1 MMWVINDTH
10 FLVPR
15 QVQVNTEMAF
25 FFLINFSCWSGK
37 WLQTGLSGTPF
48 KSP

>member
-25 FFLINFSCWSGK
+25 FFKLILVAGVGNGFR
-37 WLQTGLSGTPF
+37 LD
-48 KSP
+48 